1 MPVKWPRL
9 PAEGS
14 MYLFSWINHD
24 TNRGEH
30 ISLVYDDTSD
40 LLILFAWLMEPL
52 PVPALLLIF
61 VLLLV
66 SGLNAVF
73 RALSRT
79 DRELKHS
86 PTLFDRTTIS
96 WCGVPRTARLMKCQ
110 LSSPDPEIAHRR
122 SFGTCICT
130 TLTLSS
136 TMPAL
141 PWMTRESRK

>member
-14 MYLFSWINHD
+14 MYLFSRINHD
-24 TNRGEH
+24 TSRGEH
-30 ISLVYDDTSD
+30 ISLAYDDTSD
-40 LLILFAWLMEPL
+40 LLILFAWLVEPL

-66 SGLNAVF
+66 SGLNAVC
-73 RALSRT
+73 RALSKT

-96 WCGVPRTARLMKCQ
+96 WCGVRTARLMKCQ
-110 LSSPDPEIAHRR
+110 LSSPDPEIAHGR